1 MNGTGVFSA
10 GVSGC
15 RNNELLGQQTW
26 RRGPRCLPRPGLEPS
41 EMRFWQRGRKLGSL
55 EPAQCFCE
63 PPDISQY
70 IFLPLKLELGFVGD
84 NQAKEWERVK
94 KELLGE
100 GERDWAVPG
109 AGGTWDRSAAAV
121 GSDPGARPP
130 AVGGGPSSVPEQ
142 RESVKSFK
150 QAGDK
155 VQFAFLKVT
164 QRLEPFCR
172 KSLLAR

>member
-15 RNNELLGQQTW
+15 RNNERLGQQTW

-109 AGGTWDRSAAAV
+109 AGGNVGQERSGGGQRPRSQAP
-121 GSDPGARPP
+121 GRGRQSFLRPGATG
-130 AVGGGPSSVPEQ
+130 VSKE
-142 RESVKSFK
+142 
-150 QAGDK
+150 
-155 VQFAFLKVT
+155 L
-164 QRLEPFCR
+164 
-172 KSLLAR
+172 